1 AACFSHK
8 RNSPGESIN
17 DGSNYIRSDGPHPI
31 ASPSRLCLHLSSSS
45 AIRKLWIVRMIDEN
59 VPVAVA
65 TTVVVVAAV
74 AAAAAA
80 VAAGVVAVVGGFA
93 LSQSN
98 AKARASID
106 DDRERRVS
114 CLLTRKGTY
123 VPLGISSIVLSSNG
137 KKLSVDMR
145 YRWRDDD
152 KLHIV

>member
-1 AACFSHK
+1 MDDDEDDQDEDEDDASCAACFSHK

-65 TTVVVVAAV
+65 AAVVVVVAAV

-80 VAAGVVAVVGGFA
+80 AVVAVVGGFA

-114 CLLTRKGTY
+114 CLLT
-123 VPLGISSIVLSSNG
+123 
-137 KKLSVDMR
+137 
-145 YRWRDDD
+145 
-152 KLHIV
+152 